1 MTVKIYAY
9 KPGSASAKALAGKL
23 NVKRI
28 KHVGSRWKP
37 RARDTVINWGC
48 SNLPEKLLVCD
59 VINAPEAVCKAAN
72 KLLAFEAMA
81 MAGVLTPRFSTVAKD
96 AMEWGYVKVVCRHKL
111 TGHSGEGIEIV
122 QENAAMPDAP
132 LYVEYIKKKEE
143 YRVHVAFG
151 HIIDVQ
157 RKGRNRDVPDE
168 DVNWQVRNHGN
179 GFIYMRGG
187 VALTDR
193 CRALALAA
201 VESLGLDFG
210 AADIIWNERDDTY
223 YVLEVN
229 TAPGLSGTTL
239 EKYADAFD
247 PW

>member
-1 MTVKIYAY
+1 
-9 KPGSASAKALAGKL
+9 
-23 NVKRI
+23 
-28 KHVGSRWKP
+28 
-37 RARDTVINWGC
+37 
-48 SNLPEKLLVCD
+48 
-59 VINAPEAVCKAAN
+59 
-72 KLLAFEAMA
+72 
-81 MAGVLTPRFSTVAKD
+81 
-96 AMEWGYVKVVCRHKL
+96 
-111 TGHSGEGIEIV
+111 
-122 QENAAMPDAP
+122 

-187 VALTDR
+187 VDIPDC
-193 CRALALAA
+193 CRSLALAA

-210 AADIIWNERDDTY
+210 AVDVIWNEHEDRW